1 VLEYRLDATSN
12 QPVGSSPVGL
22 TSQSGPARQQLLGL
36 THAEYGTVA
45 AGRLQT
51 AAYDWAVA
59 FDPLAGSSISP
70 LQFNNGGFNIGATAV
85 HARANNAIAY
95 IAPTFYGITLAANYA
110 LASENVG
117 VAGTGNA
124 TGNPSTQASATLLSL
139 KSVAGDLAVGV
150 VYDKQSTNANLTT
163 TTPVVAGYYN
173 YNNVAGVATWVPA
186 TGGVTSIYPGNQI
199 DIATGVS
206 YNFGVAKVFGTFQTH
221 KVQYQTNA
229 AANADKAYSLAGV
242 VPLGSDAVVG
252 SFSRLIKSSVQL
264 EDKSQ
269 TAYTLAYT
277 HPFSKLTTLYTSYSH
292 IGNGLNATKGAGT
305 VGDVATVTGDAN
317 ASVSPI
323 AGGNAQLFTVGINKK
338 F

>member
-1 VLEYRLDATSN
+1 
-12 QPVGSSPVGL
+12 
-22 TSQSGPARQQLLGL
+22 LGL

-51 AAYDWAVA
+51 AAYDWAGA

-70 LQFNNGGFNIGATAV
+70 LQFNNAGFNIGATAK

-95 IAPTFYGITLAANYA
+95 IAPTFYGISLAANYA

-117 VAGTGNA
+117 AAGTGNA

-150 VYDKQSTNANLTT
+150 VYDKQSANTALLAPNTL
-163 TTPVVAGYYN
+163 
-173 YNNVAGVATWVPA
+173 
-186 TGGVTSIYPGNQI
+186 NQL

-206 YNFGVAKVFGTFQTH
+206 YNFGVAKLFGTFQTH

-242 VPLGSDAVVG
+242 VPLGTDAVVG
-252 SFSRLIKSSVQL
+252 SFSRLIKSSVQPA
-264 EDKSQ
+264 DSSQ